1 MKLPVDLPVL
11 HLPVHV
17 EAAMGPYLGT
27 SGPQKQRSSRKKPR
41 RSEMATA
48 EQTRARKKKAEAG
61 SVHEQC
67 E

>member
-11 HLPVHV
+11 YLPVHV
-17 EAAMGPYLGT
+17 EAAMGPYFGT
-27 SGPQKQRSSRKKPR
+27 TKAKIEQGKTEREAKRDG
-41 RSEMATA
+41 TA